1 MIHHPPAKSILIILV
16 ACSVSGLV
24 SGSMVTQDFR
34 SDFLNFGWG
43 SQVGPGIAFGLLF
56 SIPSIGTSLRNKDHK
71 TFGSIAFIVL
81 FTIASTI
88 IYFIAF
94 QIAMWTMIFLDENN
108 SKGFIAGGLAGL
120 FGAGVL
126 AIAAKF
132 LSETRIKFRDEILTT
147 AVGTVAGILFFSLL
161 PGGSLSEVN
170 WSLPFVVW
178 QVAVGW
184 SLSRS
189 IQKGITGPIDL
200 TKNTLQSH
208 NGEIA

>member
-1 MIHHPPAKSILIILV
+1 MNLNPQAKSILGILIV
-16 ACSVSGLV
+16 CSVSGLI

-56 SIPSIGTSLRNKDHK
+56 SITSIGTYLRNKDHK
-71 TFGSIAFIVL
+71 TFGPIAFIFL

-88 IYFIAF
+88 IYFITF
-94 QIAMWTMIFLDENN
+94 QIAMWTIIFLDKSDSN
-108 SKGFIAGGLAGL
+108 GFVAGGLAGL

-126 AIAAKF
+126 AITAKF
-132 LSETRIKFRDEILTT
+132 LSETRINFRDEILTT
-147 AVGTVAGILFFSLL
+147 AVGTVAGIFFFSLL

-170 WSLPFVVW
+170 WSLPFVIW

-189 IQKGITGPIDL
+189 IQKGITDPINL
-200 TKNTLQSH
+200 TKNMLQSH
-208 NGEIA
+208 NGETA